1 MLWFKHKTNFVP
13 CLLWRAGQI
22 LGQNIFSFILYN
34 HQMLS
39 KTKYCLKN
47 LKLFWCVYTTLFSL
61 LIYLFTLFSLS
72 LTGST
77 LSGTTPKKKKN
88 LSTKRIETAEK
99 MQKTRKFIVIAHGAK
114 TSKTIHFHK
123 TSNTKHCQNKHFT
136 PNSNFFS

>member
-39 KTKYCLKN
+39 KDKILSQKFKIILMCLYDSV
-47 LKLFWCVYTTLFSL
+47 LASYIFVYFV
-61 LIYLFTLFSLS
+61 LS
-72 LTGST
+72 LPYWEYT
-77 LSGTTPKKKKN
+77 LWNYPKKKN